1 MRPFR
6 PAGAPPGQRR
16 KILPVPSWRL
26 SRSRGDGEA
35 RRAARGT
42 PDAPG
47 SQGRD
52 AAGMR
57 DVRWTRG
64 CSCSGASGRGASTVR
79 AAARRRCAKAAVHA
93 CTRRHRSRA
102 GSGTRFG
109 RGGLRGCGQTWP
121 GMVLPN
127 GQEDRGDQGITG
139 KWGRQDPCY
148 DLRGAGRREGAG
160 LGVAAVRVRGR
171 GIATRH
177 VGRHRRNVRRRDVVL
192 LRDNVPVIAAR
203 ESARLRGGDKRPSN
217 QAEHGEGREQARYGG
232 SDRHPLPG
240 SH

>member
-16 KILPVPSWRL
+16 KILPVPSWRH

-79 AAARRRCAKAAVHA
+79 TAARRRCAKAAVHA
-93 CTRRHRSRA
+93 RA
-102 GSGTRFG
+102 
-109 RGGLRGCGQTWP
+109 RGGTALGRAQERGLGGGACGAAAK
-121 GMVLPN
+121 L
-127 GQEDRGDQGITG
+127 
-139 KWGRQDPCY
+139 GRVWSC
-148 DLRGAGRREGAG
+148 RTGRRTGATRASPASGVGRIPATIFAAQAAAKGQALVSRQSGSEGAG
-160 LGVAAVRVRGR
+160 SQHGMSA
-171 GIATRH
+171 GIGATC
-177 VGRHRRNVRRRDVVL
+177 
-192 LRDNVPVIAAR
+192 
-203 ESARLRGGDKRPSN
+203 GDATSSCCATMSR
-217 QAEHGEGREQARYGG
+217 
-232 SDRHPLPG
+232 
-240 SH
+240 